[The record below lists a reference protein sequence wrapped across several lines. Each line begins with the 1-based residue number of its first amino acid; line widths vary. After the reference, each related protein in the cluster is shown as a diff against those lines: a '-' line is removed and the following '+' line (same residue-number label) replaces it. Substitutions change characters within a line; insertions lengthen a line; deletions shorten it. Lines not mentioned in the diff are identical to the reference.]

1 MDSTLALGAFRIA
14 RGAGGKELGKS
25 NMKRQKR
32 KSRVSHNL
40 VPPTLVSSSRFFFE
54 RGEGTPQNAAEG
66 GGGEPR
72 GSAESGGRAPTH
84 RNTRSRFAS
93 YPSSWRNY
101 PQRLRVLYRG

>member
-14 RGAGGKELGKS
+14 RGAGGKELCKS

-66 GGGEPR
+66 EGW
-72 GSAESGGRAPTH
+72 RA
-84 RNTRSRFAS
+84 A
-93 YPSSWRNY
+93 W
-101 PQRLRVLYRG
+101 VG